1 MINHIIQ
8 RSTYW
13 FAGLAIIFIVSFAFA
28 QRGDAD
34 NPVAKDASD
43 EVTYLAKLNTQKNS
57 SQYSSYEQANERYED
72 LIKEL
77 DQRIDAYPQDYEAS
91 LFKVFAYIE
100 SANYIQANILLDD
113 LIKKKPEFNIAHLV
127 KGDLLMMQ
135 VRPILGVGEN
145 KVLAGL
151 TLGKQQAELN
161 NLRDE
166 VNIRLKNYH
175 EQFVQQKIPRAL
187 LLMSKSVDI
196 ALLID
201 KSKNRLYVFKR
212 QKNLLP
218 PKLIQDFYVS
228 TGKLRGNKFIRG
240 DLKTPEGVYFVT
252 KWIPDASLP
261 DKYGIGAFPV
271 NYPNELDNRMGKT
284 GYGIWLHGTT
294 RDSYS
299 RPPLDSEG
307 CVVLPN
313 IDLDAIKHLITPGK
327 TPIIIAESIEWV
339 EYNDWSNTRK
349 TVLFSIE
356 AWRSD
361 WQSLD
366 VDKYLMHYDESFWSG
381 RHNIRTW
388 RARKKYLSQTKKYQ
402 KIKIDDISL
411 FAYPDSAT
419 ENDIVVARFHQ
430 SYKSNNYNGDMNKR
444 IYLTQRKNNK
454 DINKSWKIIF
464 EGK

>member
-8 RSTYW
+8 KSTYW

-28 QRGDAD
+28 QRGEAEK
-34 NPVAKDASD
+34 PIKDAVD
-43 EVTYLAKLNTQKNS
+43 TKPTYLAKLNSVQSHAK
-57 SQYSSYEQANERYED
+57 YSRYEEQNKRSED

-77 DQRIDAYPQDYEAS
+77 DRRIHAYPQDYEAS
-91 LFKVFAYIE
+91 LLKVFAYIE
-100 SANYIQANILLDD
+100 SADYAKANILLDD
-113 LIKKKPEFNIAHLV
+113 LIQKKPEFTIAQLV

-135 VRPILGVGEN
+135 VRPVSGVGNNE
-145 KVLAGL
+145 VLVSL
-151 TLGKQQAELN
+151 TQGKQQTELN

-175 EQFVQQKIPRAL
+175 EKFGENKIPRAL
-187 LLMSKSVDI
+187 LLMSRSVDT

-201 KSKNRLYVFKR
+201 KSRNRLYVFKR
-212 QKNLLP
+212 QNEWLP
-218 PKLIQDFYVS
+218 PKLVQNFYVS
-228 TGKLRGNKFIRG
+228 TGKLRGNKLIKG

-271 NYPNELDNRMGKT
+271 NYPNELDSRLGKT

-339 EYNDWSNTRK
+339 EYNDWSDTRRN
-349 TVLFSIE
+349 VLSSIE

-366 VDKYLMHYDESFWSG
+366 VDKYLNHYDENFWSG
-381 RHNIRTW
+381 RHNIRSW
-388 RARKKYLSQTKKYQ
+388 RARKKLLSQSKKYQ
-402 KIKIDDISL
+402 NIKIDDLSL

-419 ENDIVVARFHQ
+419 EKNIVVARFHQ
-430 SYKSNNYNGDMNKR
+430 SYKSNNYNSDMNKR
-444 IYLTQRKNNK
+444 IYLTQSNKNTGKN
-454 DINKSWKIIF
+454 WKIIF